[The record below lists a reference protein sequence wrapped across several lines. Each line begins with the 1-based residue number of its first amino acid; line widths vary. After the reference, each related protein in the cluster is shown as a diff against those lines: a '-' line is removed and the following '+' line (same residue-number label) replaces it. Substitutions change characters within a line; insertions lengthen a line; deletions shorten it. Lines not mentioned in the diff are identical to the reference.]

1 MRRKTKLHS
10 WQLKFDRIFSESVW
24 KQIWVLIGFFL
35 VALVIGWIVCSRL
48 TFGKETHDLSFW
60 EWALYILIDGNAL
73 NSLYMDDYPENGRRW
88 VMLFVT
94 LGSIIGAIIFGGML
108 ISIFS
113 NMLERR
119 IENYRSGKK
128 TYLISGHTVILG
140 YDEIVPSIIKQI
152 CESDDK
158 MYVLLQSSMPSE
170 ELREKLQMSIAQEFD
185 KRIIIKNG
193 HRSSLQDLQG
203 LRLAKACNIY
213 VVGERTTENHDAM
226 NIECLDKIAELLKQS
241 DGEHPDTITAVFE
254 DADTYTAMQV
264 TDLFENLR
272 NTGVEFIPFNFYVD
286 WAKQMFVDCNYTDNG
301 VTHNYPHLDG
311 DGITPNDNRH
321 VHLVIVGTSTFGMTL
336 AVEAAKMLHFPNFD
350 GKHHKTEITFI
361 DLNADKER
369 LLFLSRYRHFFEVE
383 SYRYEGELISASKF
397 SGKDADF
404 LDIEFGFVKGDIYS
418 PEIQKLITQWATD
431 DKQLLSLVLAMSD
444 SRQNMSVAMSLPNE
458 VYESCVPVFVRQN
471 TSSKFLSKLQETS
484 AAHQYEKKIIGSDG
498 QIVSSQPISRY
509 ANIYPFGMTDIVFDV
524 QKRTQQMAECIN
536 YLYHLYFNTTK
547 VSDDGLEGMM
557 KYDCQQV
564 LQEAHELWKTCKESD
579 QWSSI
584 YGAYNIPFR
593 VRTFEAMGIKDLM
606 HLDHAL
612 VERMGIVEHNR
623 WTVEK
628 LLMGFRKPLPHE
640 DSYNLKADAQ
650 TVKDFKK
657 NNNKRHFIHSD
668 IRPFD
673 QLDSIQEI
681 DKEIIRFIPWFLKM
695 TENNPKQDYS

>member
-1 MRRKTKLHS
+1 MKRKTKLNR
-10 WQLKFDRIFSESVW
+10 WTLWLDRIFSESVW
-24 KQIWVLIGFFL
+24 QQVLVLVAIFM
-35 VALVIGWIVCSRL
+35 VALVIGWIVCSQL
-48 TFGKETHDLSFW
+48 TFGESAQNLSFW

-73 NSLYMDDYPENGRRW
+73 NTIYMDDFPEGGRRW
-88 VMLFVT
+88 AMLFVT
-94 LGSIIGAIIFGGML
+94 LGSLLGVIVFGGML
-108 ISIFS
+108 ISIFT

-119 IENYRSGKK
+119 IENFRSGKK

-152 CESDDK
+152 CESNEQ
-158 MYVLLQSSMPSE
+158 MYVLLQSSLPSE
-170 ELREKLQMSIAQEFD
+170 ELREKLQVSIASEFD
-185 KRIIIKNG
+185 ERIIIKNG
-193 HRSSLQDLQG
+193 HRTSLTDLQK
-203 LRLAKACNIY
+203 LRLADSCDIY
-213 VVGERTTENHDAM
+213 VVGDRTKENHDAM
-226 NIECLDKIAELLKQS
+226 NIDCLDKIVEVLEQAK
-241 DGEHPDTITAVFE
+241 DHHPDTITAVFE
-254 DADTYTAMQV
+254 DEDTYAAMQV

-272 NTGVEFIPFNFYVD
+272 NIGVEFVPFNFYVD
-286 WAKQMFVDCNYTDNG
+286 WAKQLFVDCNYTDNG
-301 VTHNYPHLDG
+301 VTHYYPHLDR
-311 DGITPNDNRH
+311 DGITPDDQRH
-321 VHLVIVGTSTFGMTL
+321 VHLVVIGTSTFGMTL

-383 SYRYEGELISASKF
+383 SYRYDGELIPATKF

-404 LDIEFGFVKGDIYS
+404 LDVEFSFVNGDIYS
-418 PEIQKLITQWATD
+418 SEIQKLISQWATD

-444 SRQNMSVAMSLPNE
+444 SRQNMSVAMSLPDE
-458 VYESCVPVFVRQN
+458 VYDSSVPVFVRQN
-471 TSSKFLSKLQETS
+471 TSSRFLSKLQEMS
-484 AAHQYEKKIIGSDG
+484 AAHQYEKKMIDSEG
-498 QIVSSQPISRY
+498 QIVSSQPVSRY

-524 QKRTQQMAECIN
+524 QKRTQLMAECIN

-557 KYDCQQV
+557 NYNRQQV

-579 QWSSI
+579 QWSSL

-593 VRTFEAMGIKDLM
+593 VRTLQAMGIKDMM
-606 HLDHAL
+606 HLDKASI
-612 VERMGIVEHNR
+612 ERIGIVEHNR

-640 DSYNLKADAQ
+640 DSYNLKADAK
-650 TVKDFKK
+650 TVNDFKK

-668 IRPFD
+668 IRPYD

-681 DKEIIRFIPWFLKM
+681 DKEIVRFIPWFLKM
-695 TENNPKQDYS
+695 VNGPQEP